1 MSVMAVKMAL
11 ARTYSLITR
20 QALELLGKQIRLAR
34 KQRRMTEADL
44 AQRVGIAR
52 STLQLV
58 EKGDPKVEIGTV
70 FEAAVLVGVSLFTP
84 EGAASSLAPELGRLD
99 ASLQLLPKKVRHPVR
114 EVKDDF

>member
-1 MSVMAVKMAL
+1 MAVKMAT

-44 AQRVGIAR
+44 AERVGIAR

-70 FEAAVLVGVSLFTP
+70 FEAAVLVGVPLFTP
-84 EGAASSLAPELGRLD
+84 EGTASSLVPELGRLE
-99 ASLQLLPKKVRHPVR
+99 ASLQLLPKTVRHTAR